1 MLFRSGGSKRREV
14 KELLRA
20 LRRETPDVEKNVFN
34 SIHNVTID
42 TLPGYKWRGEDHTFL
57 EWYDEADTGDAEE

>member
-1 MLFRSGGSKRREV
+1 M
-14 KELLRA
+14 
-20 LRRETPDVEKNVFN
+20 RRETPDVEKNVFN

-42 TLPGYKWRGEDHTFL
+42 TLPGYKWRGKDHTFL